1 MPKDNYDAMPL
12 LNKIVNY
19 TMLGR
24 TQSEAIE
31 ELLKMGFTVD
41 DLIIRHNFQPDDVN
55 AVWSNLIW
63 EPAEVSVEVFV
74 MQRYTSG
81 LLNAMFASNCISFT
95 NTVPASDYMLT
106 GSFQFVA
113 DNLYSVKKQLED
125 KGVKLAP
132 ADVVE
137 IIGSDFDG
145 VYYCH
150 TVKDTFAPTT
160 AMLNKLSK
168 ETNMSLAKRE

>member
-1 MPKDNYDAMPL
+1 MSKDNYDAMPL
-12 LNKIVNY
+12 LNKIVSY

-31 ELLKMGFTVD
+31 ELLKMGFSVD
-41 DLIIRHNFQPDDVN
+41 DLITRHNFHPDDVN
-55 AVWSNLIW
+55 IVWEGLRW
-63 EPAEVSVEVFV
+63 TPAEIIVEVFR
-74 MQRYTSG
+74 MNRYNSG
-81 LLNAMFASNCISFT
+81 LMNAMFAENFIAHT
-95 NTVPASDYMLT
+95 NTVPTSDYVL
-106 GSFQFVA
+106 SCSLQLAA
-113 DNLYSVKKQLED
+113 DNLYAVKKQLED

-150 TVKDTFAPTT
+150 TVNDTFAPTT
-160 AMLNKLSK
+160 AMLNKLSE